1 MKTKKFLIL
10 FLMLIVFSASCQKD
24 DNVPLVT
31 DLDQKSQTLVEA
43 DNSMGIDLF
52 QRICQEKD
60 ENVTISPLSIS
71 LALAMTYNGAK
82 EETKLAMQEAMH
94 LSGLTANEINQGYK
108 YLVDA
113 LLAAD
118 PKVTLDIA
126 QSIWYRDDMNVIPGF
141 IEVNK
146 TYYDAKVSELDFSS
160 PNALDIING
169 WIEDKTHDKIRDMID
184 EIESTHVMFLVNAIY
199 FNGTWKTSF
208 DETLTR
214 KQPFTKEDGTTIDV
228 DMMCASDSVNYQVNE
243 LFSSVELPYGDGN
256 FNMVILL
263 PVYGKTCNDIITEIT
278 PEKWKQWM
286 GNFTMTYLST
296 LQLPK
301 FKTEFEMKLND
312 ILSAMGMEIAFNPRA
327 NFKGITTDT
336 DIWID
341 YVQHNTFIDVNEK
354 GTEAAAATV
363 VAMEWRSAVNMFV
376 ANKPFVYAITEK
388 ETGAI
393 LFIGKMMEPA
403 Y

>member
-1 MKTKKFLIL
+1 MKTTTLLIL
-10 FLMLIVFSASCQKD
+10 ILSTFIFVVSCQKD
-24 DNVPLVT
+24 DNEPLVT

-52 QRICQEKD
+52 QRICQE
-60 ENVTISPLSIS
+60 ESGNVTISPLSVS
-71 LALAMTYNGAK
+71 LALGMTYNGAK

-108 YLVDA
+108 YLMDA

-118 PKVTLDIA
+118 PEVTLDIA
-126 QSIWYRDDMNVIPGF
+126 QSIWYRDDMNVLPDF
-141 IEVNK
+141 IEVNQ

-160 PNALDIING
+160 PDALEIING
-169 WIEDKTHDKIRDMID
+169 WIADKTHDKISDMIE
-184 EIESTHVMFLVNAIY
+184 EIEPTHVMFLVNAIY

-228 DMMCASDSVNYQVNE
+228 DMMCASDSVNYQVDE
-243 LFSSVELPYGDGN
+243 LFSSIELPYGDGN
-256 FNMVILL
+256 FNIVVML
-263 PVYGKTCNDIITEIT
+263 PAHSKTCDDVINEIT
-278 PEKWKQWM
+278 PEKWEQWM
-286 GNFTMTYLST
+286 GNYTMTYLST

-312 ILSAMGMEIAFNPRA
+312 ILSAMGMEIAFDPRA

-376 ANKPFVYAITEK
+376 ANKPFVWAITEK

-393 LFIGKMMEPA
+393 LFIGKMMEPV
-403 Y
+403 